1 MFEKY
6 LTEAKKEYKFSIGV
20 AGELPEGFADS
31 METALQRF
39 NVVSMSPGKKTPIQE
54 KPLDFPQL
62 PNSEVTY
69 YEATLTYPTTP
80 QVLSEYIPQCTDIER
95 ASIIVRTE
103 NDPALE
109 YQSQKEEDPYQPKL
123 DTEDMGQAVPNA
135 QETVGGERV
144 MSLLKELETARKE
157 TENSPIADVK
167 PAPESKDISDN
178 IGTKSPIGSK

>member
-1 MFEKY
+1 
-6 LTEAKKEYKFSIGV
+6 
-20 AGELPEGFADS
+20 

-62 PNSEVTY
+62 SNSEVTY

-95 ASIIVRTE
+95 AHIIVRTE
-103 NDPALE
+103 NDPAIE
-109 YQSQKEEDPYQPKL
+109 YQSQKEENPYQPKL

-167 PAPESKDISDN
+167 PAPESKDISDT